1 MRAFWTFFVHDSC
14 SVWYNCHIREHEV
27 HMAMSNLRGD
37 NKMSLQNYAYFGLGA
52 FGLVALVGCGSVT
65 FGGGSEAATQ
75 DQTQDQ
81 EQEQAQDASASKS
94 EAPKADFDCDALMQQ
109 LADNCFTVTAF
120 EADGKTPLQVTDE
133 AGNAMGE
140 VDQAWAKD
148 YCECYAGL
156 AFQTFGCETVIT
168 HQNLS
173 DEEYDKLY
181 SPIIASCEEV
191 PVEGAPDAN
200 APEANG
206 HPANSGVDA
215 NGNLV
220 DGEATDLSLRNPD
233 RPVDDSAPA
242 GTPVVA
248 Q

>member
-1 MRAFWTFFVHDSC
+1 
-14 SVWYNCHIREHEV
+14 
-27 HMAMSNLRGD
+27 
-37 NKMSLQNYAYFGLGA
+37 MSLQNYAYFGLGA

-200 APEANG
+200 APEARPSDVPSPILRRRTACA
-206 HPANSGVDA
+206 HTSKISRRRHRISAHRRAPS
-215 NGNLV
+215 
-220 DGEATDLSLRNPD
+220 LSIYR
-233 RPVDDSAPA
+233 
-242 GTPVVA
+242 
-248 Q
+248 